1 MEKTEIKTSLRIKTI
16 ANRIKKEEGIII
28 QTHSLSQ
35 IINTILI
42 LRIDSPKR
50 NLPKTRIKLLI
61 INLKKLKRLS
71 QGIQTK
77 MTNNRKT

>member
-16 ANRIKKEEGIII
+16 ANRIKKEEGIIT